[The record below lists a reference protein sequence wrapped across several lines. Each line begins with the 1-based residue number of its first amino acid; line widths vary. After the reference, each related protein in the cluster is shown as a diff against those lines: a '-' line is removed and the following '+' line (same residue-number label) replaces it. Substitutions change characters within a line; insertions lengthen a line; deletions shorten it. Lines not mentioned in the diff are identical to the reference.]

1 MYDGYY
7 WCRKLRA
14 RSTCPIL
21 FISVRTHEMDQ
32 VMAME
37 HGADD
42 FITKPFHMDVVVAK
56 IRSQIRRAYGELSG
70 HAPGQE
76 RIVTFHGL
84 TLFVDRFQLQFADRR
99 IALTRKEAQLLEL
112 LIEEHPRPA
121 TREAI
126 FSRLWDEETFVNENT
141 LNVNVSRLR
150 RSFAALGIEG
160 AIETVKG
167 VGYRLRPSW
176 LEEPQL

>member
-1 MYDGYY
+1 MYRILIVEDDEKIAGLLADRLARYNFQPIIAREFDAIDRLFDEVAPHVVLLDVNLPMYDGYY

-56 IRSQIRRAYGELSG
+56 IRSQIRRV
-70 HAPGQE
+70 
-76 RIVTFHGL
+76 VT
-84 TLFVDRFQLQFADRR
+84 
-99 IALTRKEAQLLEL
+99 
-112 LIEEHPRPA
+112 PA
-121 TREAI
+121 K
-126 FSRLWDEETFVNENT
+126 S
-141 LNVNVSRLR
+141 
-150 RSFAALGIEG
+150 
-160 AIETVKG
+160 TV
-167 VGYRLRPSW
+167 
-176 LEEPQL
+176 